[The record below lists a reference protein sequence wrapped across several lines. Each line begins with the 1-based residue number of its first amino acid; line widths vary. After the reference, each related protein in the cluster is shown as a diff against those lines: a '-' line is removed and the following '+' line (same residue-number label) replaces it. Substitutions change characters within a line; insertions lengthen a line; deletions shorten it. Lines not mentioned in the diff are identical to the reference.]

1 MCKNWE
7 LRGTCKFGDKV
18 KFPFILCAYL
28 IVSVVLHMEEMNLK
42 PKCWLMLNIRLN
54 HVNNTTKL
62 GIAHMAKDA
71 NIYIRRR
78 FNQMSF
84 ATPLKVA
91 SSLILRFMRFYMKSI
106 DFVTLTLILRL
117 FLTNSPKGKILE
129 KEKVNVLLDQDS
141 VFSRKL
147 LLLN

>member
-1 MCKNWE
+1 MSS
-7 LRGTCKFGDKV
+7 T
-18 KFPFILCAYL
+18 
-28 IVSVVLHMEEMNLK
+28 
-42 PKCWLMLNIRLN
+42 RLSLAS
-54 HVNNTTKL
+54 NTIKL
-62 GIAHMAKDA
+62 DTALMAKDV
-71 NIYIRRR
+71 NICIKKPS
-78 FNQMSF
+78 NPMSF
-84 ATPLKVA
+84 VTLLKVA